1 MTNKCTAS
9 ALRDTLPW
17 LPRKRGREGEGERKR
32 EQGRKGWLRRRGK
45 PGQTTREGEGDEK
58 QRIVEAVLK

>member
-17 LPRKRGREGEGERKR
+17 LPRKRGREGEGARKR

-45 PGQTTREGEGDEK
+45 PGQTTRKGEGDEK
-58 QRIVEAVLK
+58 RRIVEAVLK